1 MSFLPLAFDL
11 QLKSS
16 ANSVKSFI
24 FEFLAACYIVT
35 NNVHAYQSRDARLFS
50 ERAMHRRQM
59 LLNMLLASA
68 AFALPFSVNAT
79 QIRNAR
85 LWRSENKSRLVFDL
99 SGPVKYKTF
108 TLSAPERIIIDVS
121 GARLEGDFSQ
131 LALENSPI
139 KAIRSGHF
147 GQGDTRIV
155 LDLASPVQ
163 LNSFL
168 LGPEGAQ
175 GNRLVVD
182 LGHDVAAHPP
192 VQLAAAAPAA
202 VVAKEPPAPVPDKNH
217 PKRDI
222 MVVVDAGHGGKDPG
236 AIGSKGEREKD
247 VVLSIAQLLAKRLKR
262 EKGFDV
268 RLVRNDDFFVPLR
281 KRVDIAR
288 KYNADMFISVHA
300 DAAPRLTAS
309 GASVFALSEN
319 GATSATAR
327 FMAQRENGADLIG
340 ANSLLNLKDKDPML
354 AGVILDMS
362 MNATI
367 AASLQLGHTVLGSLE
382 GVTTLHQKRVEQ
394 AGFAVLKSPD
404 VPSILVETG
413 FISNSRDSQ
422 RLVTAR
428 HQQAVADGLFDGM
441 KQYFERNPPAGSF
454 IAWRQ
459 EQKAAEQAVV

>member
-1 MSFLPLAFDL
+1 
-11 QLKSS
+11 
-16 ANSVKSFI
+16 
-24 FEFLAACYIVT
+24 
-35 NNVHAYQSRDARLFS
+35 
-50 ERAMHRRQM
+50 MHRRQM

-68 AFALPFSVNAT
+68 ACALPFSVNAT

-85 LWRSENKSRLVFDL
+85 LWRSDSTLRLVFDL
-99 SGPVKYKTF
+99 SGPVQYKTF

-121 GARLEGDFSQ
+121 GARLEGNFSQ
-131 LALENSPI
+131 LALENTPI

-155 LDLASPVQ
+155 LDLQSPVQ

-175 GNRLVVD
+175 GNRLVLD
-182 LGHDVAAHPP
+182 LGSDAAAHSP
-192 VQLAAAAPAA
+192 VQMAAAAPLVKQPSGP
-202 VVAKEPPAPVPDKNH
+202 VVDKEH

-236 AIGSKGEREKD
+236 AVGSKGEREKD

-428 HQQAVADGLFDGM
+428 HQQAVADGLFEGM
-441 KQYFERNPPAGSF
+441 KTYFERNPPAGSF

-459 EQKAAEQAVV
+459 EQKAAEQAIV

>member
-1 MSFLPLAFDL
+1 
-11 QLKSS
+11 
-16 ANSVKSFI
+16 
-24 FEFLAACYIVT
+24 
-35 NNVHAYQSRDARLFS
+35 
-50 ERAMHRRQM
+50 MHRRQM

-68 AFALPFSVNAT
+68 ALSLPLGAYAT

-85 LWRSENKSRLVFDL
+85 IWRSDDKLRLVLDL
-99 SGPVKYKTF
+99 SGPVQYKTF
-108 TLSAPERIIIDVS
+108 TLTSPDRLIIDIS
-121 GARLEGDFSQ
+121 GARLTGDFNQ
-131 LALENSPI
+131 LALANTPI
-139 KAIRSGHF
+139 KSIRSGHY
-147 GQGDTRIV
+147 GTGEDTRIV
-155 LDLASPVQ
+155 LDLTAPVK

-168 LGPEGAQ
+168 LGPEGSQ
-175 GNRLVVD
+175 GHRLVLD
-182 LGHDVAAHPP
+182 MGDSAHIH
-192 VQLAAAAPAA
+192 APAA
-202 VVAKEPPAPVPDKNH
+202 VIAAAPVSAPPSLPTPEKGQR
-217 PKRDI
+217 KRDI

-236 AIGSKGEREKD
+236 AIGSRGEREKD

-262 EKGFDV
+262 EKGYDV

-281 KRVDIAR
+281 KRVDLAH

-309 GASVFALSEN
+309 GASVFALSEG

-327 FMAQRENGADLIG
+327 FMAQRENGADLLG

-367 AASLQLGHTVLGSLE
+367 AASLQLGNTILGSLAD
-382 GVTTLHQKRVEQ
+382 VTSLHQKRVEQ

-413 FISNSRDSQ
+413 FISNAKDSQ

-428 HQQAVADGLFDGM
+428 HQQAVADGLFDGLQ
-441 KQYFERNPPAGSF
+441 QYFRRNPPVGSYV
-454 IAWRQ
+454 AWQ
-459 EQKAAEQAVV
+459 EEQKLINQALV

>member
-1 MSFLPLAFDL
+1 
-11 QLKSS
+11 
-16 ANSVKSFI
+16 
-24 FEFLAACYIVT
+24 
-35 NNVHAYQSRDARLFS
+35 
-50 ERAMHRRQM
+50 MHRRQV

-68 AFALPFSVNAT
+68 ALTLPLGAFAT

-85 LWRSENKSRLVFDL
+85 LWRTNDKLRLVLDL
-99 SGPVKYKTF
+99 SGPVQYKTF
-108 TLSAPERIIIDVS
+108 TLTAPDRLIIDVS
-121 GARLEGDFSQ
+121 GSRLTGDFSQ
-131 LALENSPI
+131 LALDRTVI
-139 KAIRSGHF
+139 KSIRSGHY
-147 GQGDTRIV
+147 GQGYDTRIV
-155 LDLASPVQ
+155 LDLTAPVQ

-168 LGPEGAQ
+168 LGPDGGQ
-175 GNRLVVD
+175 GHRLVLD
-182 LGHDVAAHPP
+182 MSSTAHAPVQMAELPPP
-192 VQLAAAAPAA
+192 V
-202 VVAKEPPAPVPDKNH
+202 PVPIPTSKAH
-217 PKRDI
+217 TGRDI

-236 AIGSKGEREKD
+236 AVGSRGEREKD
-247 VVLSIAQLLAKRLKR
+247 VVLSIAQLLARRLKR

-281 KRVDIAR
+281 KRVEFAH
-288 KYNADMFISVHA
+288 KSNADMFISVHA

-309 GASVFALSEN
+309 GASVFALSEG

-327 FMAQRENGADLIG
+327 FMAQRENGADLLG
-340 ANSLLNLKDKDPML
+340 ATSLLNLKDKDPML

-382 GVTTLHQKRVEQ
+382 GITTLHQKRVEQ

-428 HQQAVADGLFDGM
+428 HQQAVADGLFDGL
-441 KQYFERNPPAGSF
+441 QRYFQRNPPVDSHM
-454 IAWRQ
+454 AWLQAQKQ
-459 EQKAAEQAVV
+459 EQPV